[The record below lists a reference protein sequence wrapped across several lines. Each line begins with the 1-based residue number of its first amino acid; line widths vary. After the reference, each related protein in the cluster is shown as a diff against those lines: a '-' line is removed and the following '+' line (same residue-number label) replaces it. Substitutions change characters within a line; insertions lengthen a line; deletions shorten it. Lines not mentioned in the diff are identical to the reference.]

1 MIFIKSLKIY
11 ADESVNI
18 AIVEGLNRRG
28 VNAFS
33 AKTLG
38 KLGLT
43 DDEQLEVAA
52 QMGAVIFTHDAD
64 FLRLALNRRHA
75 GIIFVHRQK
84 YTVGECIRKLRF
96 VAETKSAGEMENQ
109 IIFL

>member
-1 MIFIKSLKIY
+1 MTFIKSLKIY

-18 AIVEGLNRRG
+18 AIAEGLSRRG

-33 AKTLG
+33 AKSLS

-43 DDEQLEVAA
+43 DEEQLEVAA

-64 FLRLALNRRHA
+64 FLRLALKRRHC
-75 GIIFVHRQK
+75 GIVFVYRQK

-96 VAETKSAGEMENQ
+96 VARNEVSG
-109 IIFL
+109 

>member
-1 MIFIKSLKIY
+1 
-11 ADESVNI
+11 
-18 AIVEGLNRRG
+18 

-43 DDEQLEVAA
+43 DDEQLEIAA

-64 FLRLALNRRHA
+64 FLRLALKRGHG
-75 GIIFVHRQK
+75 GIVFVHRQK
-84 YTVGECIRKLRF
+84 YTVGECIRKLRL
-96 VAETKSAGEMENQ
+96 VAETKSVGEMENQ